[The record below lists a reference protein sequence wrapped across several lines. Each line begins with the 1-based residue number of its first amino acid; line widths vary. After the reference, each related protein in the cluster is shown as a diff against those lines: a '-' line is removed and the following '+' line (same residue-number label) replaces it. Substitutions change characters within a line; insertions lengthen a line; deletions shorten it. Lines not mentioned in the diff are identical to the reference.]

1 MLTIVLQDLGTGSTT
16 DGLPE
21 VLEDTLRATLGEHD
35 KGCFPGQWEFIRF
48 GGIFTYKIKYKTYI
62 RTKKSPL
69 PNFFFLGMY
78 EIRLKMTVLGKMPF
92 KS

>member
-1 MLTIVLQDLGTGSTT
+1 MLTIVLQDLGTGSAT
-16 DGLPE
+16 DRLPE
-21 VLEDTLRATLGEHD
+21 VLEDTTLRATLGEHD
-35 KGCFPGQWEFIRF
+35 KGCFPGQWELIRF
-48 GGIFTYKIKYKTYI
+48 GDIFTYKITYKTYI
-62 RTKKSPL
+62 KKSPL